1 MLAGGIIILGFAI
14 GGATLQFE
22 KLNAMYPAIV
32 CDAGSTGSR
41 VFSFYLSSN
50 GNSTNSY
57 DVKIKN
63 LGKTP
68 VGLSWYA
75 ENGMFRNASDS
86 LTPLLAHGLRMLGPE
101 TPIYILATGGV
112 RSLTN
117 SLKEELWH
125 VLNLELK
132 SALSNLHK
140 GLMHLQTLDGT
151 DEAFFGLLAS
161 NYILEQMSLADL
173 EKPMKDPVGIV
184 DLGGSSLEVS
194 SAGDDQIIGTHDD
207 ILISFKSLGLER
219 LRSLIFEEPFC
230 EFGTVCRLYVS
241 A

>member
-1 MLAGGIIILGFAI
+1 MLAGGIIFLGFAI
-14 GGATLQFE
+14 SGATPEFD
-22 KLNAMYPAIV
+22 KLNSVFPAIV

-50 GNSTNSY
+50 GNTTNSY
-57 DVKIKN
+57 EVKINN

-75 ENGMFRNASDS
+75 EHGMLRNASD
-86 LTPLLAHGLRMLGPE
+86 LLVPLLAHGVRMLGPD

-117 SLKEELWH
+117 SLKNELWH
-125 VLNLELK
+125 VLKLELK

-140 GLMHLQTLDGT
+140 GLMHLRTLDGT

-161 NYILEQMSLADL
+161 NYILGEMSLADL
-173 EKPMKDPVGIV
+173 EKPMNDPVGIL

-194 SAGDDQIIGTHDD
+194 SAGDDQIIGTRDD

-219 LRSLIFEEPFC
+219 LRSRISAEPFC
-230 EFGTVCRLYVS
+230 DFGTVCRRYLT